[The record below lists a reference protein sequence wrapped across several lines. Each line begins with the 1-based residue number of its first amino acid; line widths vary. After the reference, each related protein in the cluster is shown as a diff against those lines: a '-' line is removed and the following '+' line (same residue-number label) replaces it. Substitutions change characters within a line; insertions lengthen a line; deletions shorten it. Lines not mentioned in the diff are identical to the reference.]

1 MEEYEKRGYLSG
13 DFKLFHLRDTLG
25 TKPDYHYHEFY
36 KILLLVSGSGSY
48 VVEGKRYLLQPGD
61 VVLVGRGCVH
71 RPEFEC
77 STPYERYILYISP
90 EFLIRCS
97 EPDCCLKDCF
107 SARYG
112 HVLRLEK
119 SARQVLFSAA
129 EELEQELSGREFGH
143 TILSRECLL
152 RLLVQIGRF
161 QRRDGAYSPAPMAA
175 GSDRVLQIL
184 AYLDAH
190 LAEDLS
196 IDDLAEQFY
205 LSKYHMMRMFRRETG
220 CTIHTYLTQR
230 RLMLARDYI
239 RRGSKTTDACFR
251 SGFRSY
257 CSFTRA
263 YAKYYGTTPTGRL
276 DPPLIPEDCSE

>member
-36 KILLLVSGSGSY
+36 KIVLLVSGSGSY
-48 VVEGKRYLLQPGD
+48 VVEGNRYLLQPGD
-61 VVLVGRGCVH
+61 VVVVGRGCVH
-71 RPEFEC
+71 RPEFEQNA
-77 STPYERYILYISP
+77 PYERYILYISP
-90 EFLIRCS
+90 EFLLRCS
-97 EPDCCLKDCF
+97 RPECDLKECF
-107 SARYG
+107 SGRYG
-112 HVLRLEK
+112 HVLRVNE
-119 SARQVLFSAA
+119 SHREELFATVSR
-129 EELEQELSGREFGH
+129 LEQELLGQEFGS
-143 TILSRECLL
+143 TILSRESLL

-161 QRRDGAYSPAPMAA
+161 QRQTDSHFPAPIAT

-184 AYLDAH
+184 AYLDTH
-190 LAEDLS
+190 LTEDLS

-205 LSKYHMMRMFRRETG
+205 LSKYHMMRLFRRETG

-239 RRGSKTTDACFR
+239 RRGFKTTDACFR

-276 DPPLIPEDCSE
+276 DPPIIPEDCHE

>member
-1 MEEYEKRGYLSG
+1 MEEYEKRGYLKG
-13 DFKLFHLRDTLG
+13 DFKLFHLRDTQG

-36 KILLLVSGSGSY
+36 KILFLVSGSGSY
-48 VVEGKRYLLQPGD
+48 VVDGKRYLLQPGD
-61 VVLVGRGCVH
+61 IVLVGRGCIH
-71 RPEFEC
+71 RPEFEG

-90 EFLIRCS
+90 DFLIRCS
-97 EPDCCLKDCF
+97 DADCNLKECF
-107 SARYG
+107 SN
-112 HVLRLEK
+112 HVLRLEESLRK
-119 SARQVLFSAA
+119 ELFNTATA
-129 EELEQELSGREFGH
+129 LEQELQCAEFGH
-143 TILSRECLL
+143 AILSREYLL

-161 QRRDGAYSPAPMAA
+161 QRRDGVRAPTPMAA
-175 GSDRVLQIL
+175 GSDRVLQML

-190 LAEDLS
+190 LTEDFS

-205 LSKYHMMRMFRRETG
+205 LSKYHMMRLFRRETG

-239 RRGSKTTDACFR
+239 RRGFKTTDACYR

-257 CSFTRA
+257 CSFTRS

-276 DPPLIPEDCSE
+276 DPPLIPENCEE